1 MNTNIWIVF
10 LIQLLICVGAHES
23 KNLHGKVRVY
33 VMMLKHNSYIAFL
46 KAIKTICQILIPEIN
61 CSLFV
66 YCEFM
71 YLLPVI
77 AKSVACSK
85 LKKSSF

>member
-10 LIQLLICVGAHES
+10 LIQLLICVGGHES
-23 KNLHGKVRVY
+23 KNLHRKVRVY
-33 VMMLKHNSYIAFL
+33 VMMLRHNSSIAFL
-46 KAIKTICQILIPEIN
+46 KAIKTICQVLIPEIN

-71 YLLPVI
+71 YFISNWMGGYFWVFVSNT
-77 AKSVACSK
+77 K
-85 LKKSSF
+85 